1 MGHMQV
7 TPTAP
12 GHPGPAGEGVYLTRS
27 TDPWPSLCRSSHTA
41 TKANSPV
48 RAMSIMYVSCVSDLG
63 HT

>member
-12 GHPGPAGEGVYLTRS
+12 GHPGPAGEGVYLTKS
-27 TDPWPSLCRSSHTA
+27 TDPWPSLCAHRTP
-41 TKANSPV
+41 NSPV